1 MSQQVILRE
10 NALLPVTDGPKDIDS
25 RHYKLPET
33 VKAVNYSSP
42 SNDFSWGF
50 LSMWNEYVTWSPDSK
65 VTLLHHRK
73 GWILLS

>member
-10 NALLPVTDGPKDIDS
+10 NALLPVTDGPKDLDS

-42 SNDFSWGF
+42 SNDFS
-50 LSMWNEYVTWSPDSK
+50 
-65 VTLLHHRK
+65 
-73 GWILLS
+73 